1 MQERA
6 FSLLEEPWIS
16 VMRMDHQVTKV
27 SLLQA
32 LLRAH
37 EIRDLAGE
45 SKTQDCAIFRLLLA
59 VVYTAFSR
67 VDEQN
72 QSNLIATIQEAVR
85 RWGALRE
92 MLFSPKALPNAVPLP
107 ESSQ

>member
-16 VMRMDHQVTKV
+16 VMRMDHHVTKV

-32 LLRAH
+32 LLQAH

-59 VVYTAFSR
+59 VVY
-67 VDEQN
+67 
-72 QSNLIATIQEAVR
+72 
-85 RWGALRE
+85 RE
-92 MLFSPKALPNAVPLP
+92 IEEHIPVKPPEVMHDPMLELL
-107 ESSQ
+107 

>member
-16 VMRMDHQVTKV
+16 VMRMDHHVTKV

-32 LLRAH
+32 LLQAH

-72 QSNLIATIQEAVR
+72 NPIPLR
-85 RWGALRE
+85 RSRKRYGVGERFGKE
-92 MLFSPKALPNAVPLP
+92 KHFPNSLFKRI
-107 ESSQ
+107 